1 MGKWAKIAVIG
12 AVPVIGL
19 GGLAAVP
26 GTASA
31 LPHAAALTGL
41 TTNVATTAHCWS
53 TRNPTLA
60 KKLSSDIYAASRKA
74 AGSISI
80 AVYDRKRGIS
90 CYINSG
96 KHYDSA
102 STIKATVLAAVLRRA
117 QEQHRGLTA
126 WEKSQ
131 AVPMITRSDNDATT
145 RLWKSLGMTRVRNF
159 LKLAGMTHTT
169 LNSGGAWGLTQETA
183 YDELKL
189 LKLLTT
195 HGSVLTDA
203 SLAYELK
210 LMNQVISSQ
219 RWGTPAGHPSGIV
232 VHVKNGWLPR
242 STHAWRVHSLG
253 TFTGRGQ
260 DYQMAILT
268 WGDSTMSKGIASIE
282 RVARVVHR
290 DLNPGATFAAE
301 RTLLAPPIDQ
311 TPDEPQIP

>member
-1 MGKWAKIAVIG
+1 MRTWMKIVMAG
-12 AVPVIGL
+12 AVPVVGL
-19 GGLAAVP
+19 GGLALVP
-26 GTASA
+26 GSARAELGLTASA
-31 LPHAAALTGL
+31 
-41 TTNVATTAHCWS
+41 ATTSHCWS
-53 TRNPTLA
+53 TRNPAIA
-60 KKLSSDIYAASRKA
+60 KKLSSDVYTASRKA

-80 AVYDRKRGIS
+80 AVYDRKRGIT

-126 WEKSQ
+126 WEKAQ
-131 AVPMITRSDNDATT
+131 AVPMITRSDNDSTT
-145 RLWKSLGMTRVRNF
+145 RLWKSLGMKRVRDF

-169 LNSGGAWGLTQETA
+169 LNPGGAWGLTQETA
-183 YDELKL
+183 YDELTL

-195 HGSVLTDA
+195 HGTVLTDA
-203 SLAYELK
+203 SRAYELS
-210 LMNQVISSQ
+210 LMHQVIPSQ
-219 RWGTPAGHPSGIV
+219 RWGTPAGRPSGIV
-232 VHVKNGWLPR
+232 FHVKNGWLPR

-268 WGDSTMSKGIASIE
+268 WGDSTMSAGISSIE

-290 DLNPGATFAAE
+290 DLNPGASFSAE
-301 RTLLAPPIDQ
+301 RSLLQAPYDQ
-311 TPDEPQIP
+311 SPDEPQIP